1 MLEEELKISLPEE
14 EPEENDVV
22 ELYEH
27 HRFVV
32 DKGQGMVRIDKYLTN
47 IMGGTSRNSI
57 QEAAAAEQ
65 ILVYYQAVKY
75 N

>member
-1 MLEEELKISLPEE
+1 MLEAELKISLPEE

-32 DKGQGMVRIDKYLTN
+32 DNGQGMLLLTKYLHY
-47 IMGGTSRNSI
+47 IMG
-57 QEAAAAEQ
+57 
-65 ILVYYQAVKY
+65 
-75 N
+75 